1 MKISQLFATAGILL
15 VTTIAWFILGAA
27 VESRSDHFGSDT
39 HREVLRLWGP
49 PLRQNHP
56 HAFYQSPNVPHGR
69 ALVQAEKSRVKA
81 VIDYDPKKR
90 GLMRHRTYEVNFEGQ
105 YNFRNPTRIPQ
116 TLFVHFPLPE
126 TQGLRGVR
134 VMIDEKETDV
144 RRAADGS
151 LQLAVEVQASAQ
163 LSLSVMYQ
171 TNGTDAWF
179 YEFPHPER
187 VRDFELF
194 MKTNFTEYSFPVGC
208 GSATQRDEAACEF
221 IWSYQPDVLSAP
233 NIGMDMPKILN
244 PAPVASRISFF
255 APVSLLFFVTVLILF
270 ATLRG
275 VNLHPMH
282 ICFVAAGF
290 FAFQLLFAY
299 LTDLVPIYFAFAM
312 SALVS
317 VALVCGYL
325 RAVGG
330 SCLLRIALPAQVG
343 YMVLFSVSFFFDG
356 MTGLTIAI
364 GSVITLGL
372 LMKVTANTS
381 WKEVFSPKSVSVPP
395 IPPQLPEY

>member
-1 MKISQLFATAGILL
+1 MKIHHLFATAGILL

-27 VESRSDHFGSDT
+27 VESRSDRFGSGI
-39 HREVLRLWGP
+39 HREVLSLWGP
-49 PLRQNHP
+49 PLRQSHP
-56 HAFYQSPNVPHGR
+56 HAYYQSPNVPHGR

-81 VIDYDPKKR
+81 LIDYSPKRR
-90 GLMRHRTYEVNFEGQ
+90 GLMQHRTYEVNFEGE
-105 YNFRNPTRIPQ
+105 YTFRNPTRIPQ

-134 VMIDEKETDV
+134 VMIDDKETDV
-144 RRAADGS
+144 RRGADGS
-151 LQLAVEVQASAQ
+151 LELAIEVEASAQ
-163 LSLSVMYQ
+163 LALSVIYQ
-171 TNGTDAWF
+171 TNGTDTWF
-179 YEFPHPER
+179 YQFPHPER

-208 GSATQRDEAACEF
+208 GSATKRDEVACEF

-275 VNLHPMH
+275 VSLHPMH

-290 FAFQLLFAY
+290 FSFQLLFAY
-299 LTDLVPIYFAFAM
+299 LTDVVAISIAFAVAA
-312 SALVS
+312 SVS

-330 SCLLRIALPAQVG
+330 SRLLRVALPAQVG

-356 MTGLTIAI
+356 MTGLTISI

-381 WKEVFSPKSVSVPP
+381 WKEVFTAKPNAKPP
-395 IPPQLPEY
+395 VLPTV